1 MADEGDPVELAREL
15 LEAARLER
23 AVMQRLSL
31 VLPMERLGDPDSDET
46 LGELFAEGLHLA
58 AHADDATPEI
68 RRSLCNRL
76 AALTDSHRSLPF
88 AVFEARVLA
97 LLAEGLGDGD
107 SSAVDASEGQSS
119 EGHEDG
125 RLLALGRL
133 LELGEQYH
141 SEQIAIAKAVTC
153 FHLAANCADPDQ
165 ILASAEQVAALNEEF
180 PVEALARIHAGTL
193 VLASALLVEPTS
205 AWAVERKIEGLA
217 QRWRGHEFAED
228 HATVIANAL
237 DLEADATVRQSGMRR
252 LRQLLDAHHTERLAL
267 TLAHAL
273 YQVHGVDGGA
283 AECRYVAD
291 ELREL
296 NERYRS
302 TGIALASA
310 QVLRNATAEADTPL
324 ARRHF
329 AAELEALVADYPDAP
344 IAAEVVHGLANEL
357 LGLEGHPER
366 LALLERM
373 CALLRRFPDPD
384 AADRACLALALEQQ
398 RDRDPARCGRR
409 AALAHGLLAARPSL
423 REALQRGVD
432 AVVGRIHD
440 GDTIERVEELLRGPA
455 S

>member
-1 MADEGDPVELAREL
+1 MADEGDPVELAREF

-23 AVMQRLSL
+23 AVMDRLCR
-31 VLPMERLGDPDSDET
+31 VLPMEGLGDPDSDET

-58 AHADDATPEI
+58 AHADDATTEI

-97 LLAEGLGDGD
+97 LLAEGT
-107 SSAVDASEGQSS
+107 DAED
-119 EGHEDG
+119 EDG
-125 RLLALGRL
+125 RFLALGRL
-133 LELGEQYH
+133 LELGQQYH

-153 FHLAANCADPDQ
+153 FHIAANCDET
-165 ILASAEQVAALNEEF
+165 EQVLAIVEKVEALNDEF

-193 VLASALLVEPTS
+193 VVASALSVESTS
-205 AWAVERKIEGLA
+205 AWAIERQIDGLA

-237 DLEADATVRQSGMRR
+237 DLETDAAVRQSGVRR

-273 YQVHGVDGGA
+273 YQVHGVDGGI

-302 TGIALASA
+302 TGIALAGA
-310 QVLRNATAEADTPL
+310 QVLRNATAEADTSV

-329 AAELEALVADYPDAP
+329 AAELEALVADYPDAL

-357 LGLEGHPER
+357 LGLDGHPER

-423 REALQRGVD
+423 RGALQRGVD

-440 GDTIERVEELLRGPA
+440 GDTIERVEGLLRGPA